1 MLLTSTAI
9 VTGVI
14 GFAMQG
20 VLGNLLAGMSL
31 HACRSMAV
39 GDWIEVD
46 GMVGQVTLVNWRETR
61 LRTTGGHVVIV
72 PNGKLADATI
82 RNFSCA
88 HEPAP
93 PRRAGVGQ
101 LWRCA
106 GRRHR
111 RPAGSRR

>member
-1 MLLTSTAI
+1 MGRACPLSRLTRSLLRLAIMLGVAFLLIRYQLGHKIGVLLTSTAI

-46 GMVGQVTLVNWRETR
+46 GTIGQVTL
-61 LRTTGGHVVIV
+61 
-72 PNGKLADATI
+72 
-82 RNFSCA
+82 
-88 HEPAP
+88 
-93 PRRAGVGQ
+93 GQ
-101 LWRCA
+101 LA
-106 GRRHR
+106 
-111 RPAGSRR
+111 